1 MHGLS
6 PAPVSAGD
14 AIVGRNGIAVEA
26 ASRAS
31 FVAGAISNG
40 LVLAKYARRKCS
52 RNNQPPVVVVV
63 VVVVVVPAIVP
74 PLVAIVVTTN

>member
-1 MHGLS
+1 MHGLR

-40 LVLAKYARRKCS
+40 LVLAVYAI
-52 RNNQPPVVVVV
+52 
-63 VVVVVVPAIVP
+63 VPAIVP